1 MTQLQ
6 QPPAPN
12 LFRPLISSTHS
23 ASPAPDTT
31 AGAAGT
37 PYDRYATI
45 LPQWINER
53 YRPPEPTS
61 TATEFR
67 HGHWAAAR
75 ERVRRAMVDAEFALA
90 RRYSFQTCGG
100 NPLVQVDPET
110 DQVRVKARCCHDRW
124 CRACGRVRRQRLARA
139 LAGLVG
145 SRKTLHVVLTLKSA
159 DEPLGDSL
167 TRLLASFA
175 KLRRSPWWKENV
187 AGGAWV
193 FEVTHDDKTG
203 LWHPHLHTLVH
214 SQWLDLKELSAAWH
228 MVTGD
233 SHRVH
238 VSLVNKSAAA
248 IAELT
253 KYVGKITHRTW
264 EHDQKLLTH
273 AMRELNGRRLCSTFG
288 TWAKVELQPIDDNVE
303 ARQWITWGSI
313 DQLFRLCAAKDPDA
327 LALKTALL
335 SGAPVVFD
343 PARSLP
349 PPAVDPSRDVGPD
362 PPPLDLAFPVGA

>member
-1 MTQLQ
+1 MH
-6 QPPAPN
+6 AK
-12 LFRPLISSTHS
+12 RKVIVDPLCRAHISSTHS
-23 ASPAPDTT
+23 ASPPTDPAQR
-31 AGAAGT
+31 AAEALE
-37 PYDRYATI
+37 YRYRPI
-45 LPQWINER
+45 LPQQLDER

-75 ERVRRAMVDAEFALA
+75 ERVRRAMVDADFGVA
-90 RRYSFQTCGG
+90 RRYSFQACGG

-110 DQVRVKARCCHDRW
+110 NMVRVKARCCHDRW

-159 DEPLGDSL
+159 DEPLGSSL
-167 TRLLASFA
+167 TRLIASFA
-175 KLRRSPWWKENV
+175 KLRRSQFWSDAV

-193 FEVTHDDKTG
+193 FEVTHDAATG

-214 SQWLDLKELSAAWH
+214 STWLDLKELSAAWH
-228 MVTGD
+228 IATGD

-238 VSLVNKSAAA
+238 VSLVHKSAAA

-253 KYVGKITHRTW
+253 KYVGKITHRSW
-264 EHDQKLLTH
+264 EHDEKLLAH

-288 TWAKVELQPIDDNVE
+288 SWQKVELQPVDNNIE
-303 ARQWITWGSI
+303 AKQWITWGSI
-313 DQLFRLCAAKDPDA
+313 DQLFRLCAVKDPDA

-335 SGAPVVFD
+335 SGAPLVLDAV
-343 PARSLP
+343 RSLP
-349 PPAVDPSRDVGPD
+349 PPATDPTRDCGPD
-362 PPPLDLAFPVGA
+362 PPKLDLAFTVGA